1 VTALAVSGLSASAEL
16 GDLLSGPPVSATVRG
31 VTGPACY
38 LDVGG
43 RIVVVEGS
51 DGVGLPNAV
60 RIAQPARPPL
70 QLEIDDVVVLGRRAL
85 TVDARGIQLP
95 VQRWWDPYVRVGS
108 TRLDAAGV
116 AVVTAMLRSA
126 AAGRAGGGLD
136 SGALDSGAPASGAP
150 ASGAPAS
157 GVLGSGA
164 LADVL
169 HAHDDA
175 GLGAAAT
182 ALLGR
187 GPGLT
192 PAGDDVLAGILAT
205 LRVLGPS
212 RPAAVA
218 TRLAATADALAD
230 AVLGLAPQRTT
241 ALSAQLLEYADRGAV
256 ALPVADVLRAIAGRG
271 GLVAAAARLA
281 RVGHTSGSDL
291 LTGIALAV
299 DVMLPSRKA
308 RAHV

>member
-1 VTALAVSGLSASAEL
+1 VTVLAVSGLSASAEL

-43 RIVVVEGS
+43 RIVVVEGP

-60 RIAQPARPPL
+60 RVAQPARPPL
-70 QLEIDDVVVLGRRAL
+70 QLAIGDEVVLGRGAL
-85 TVDARGIQLP
+85 TVDGLQLP

-108 TRLDAAGV
+108 MRLDAAGV

-126 AAGRAGGGLD
+126 AGRGR
-136 SGALDSGAPASGAP
+136 APASRGAGISHA
-150 ASGAPAS
+150 ASADS
-157 GVLGSGA
+157 ST
-164 LADVL
+164 LAEVL

-212 RPAAVA
+212 RPTAVA
-218 TRLAATADALAD
+218 TRLAATADALAA
-230 AVLGLAPQRTT
+230 AVIGVAPQRTT
-241 ALSAQLLEYADRGAV
+241 ALSAQLLEHADRGAV

-299 DVMLPSRKA
+299 DVMLPEPEGASTCLR
-308 RAHV
+308 

>member
-1 VTALAVSGLSASAEL
+1 VTVLAVSGLSASAEL

-43 RIVVVEGS
+43 RIVVVEGPG
-51 DGVGLPNAV
+51 GVGLPNAV
-60 RIAQPARPPL
+60 RVAQPARPPL
-70 QLEIDDVVVLGRRAL
+70 QLAIDDEVVLGRGAL
-85 TVDARGIQLP
+85 TVDGLQLP

-126 AAGRAGGGLD
+126 AVTASAD
-136 SGALDSGAPASGAP
+136 SS
-150 ASGAPAS
+150 
-157 GVLGSGA
+157 A
-164 LADVL
+164 LAEVL
-169 HAHDDA
+169 HAHDDG

-212 RPAAVA
+212 RPTAVA
-218 TRLAATADALAD
+218 TRLAATADALAA
-230 AVLGLAPQRTT
+230 AVIGVAPQRTT
-241 ALSAQLLEYADRGAV
+241 ALSAQLLEHADRGAV

-299 DVMLPSRKA
+299 DIMLPEPEGASTCLR
-308 RAHV
+308 

>member
-1 VTALAVSGLSASAEL
+1 MTVQAASALSASAEL
-16 GDLLSGPPVSATVRG
+16 GDLLSGPPVAATVRG
-31 VTGPACY
+31 VTGAACY

-43 RIVVVEGS
+43 RIVVVEGP

-70 QLEIDDVVVLGRRAL
+70 QLEIDDEVVLGRGAL
-85 TVDARGIQLP
+85 TVDARGRGIQLP

-108 TRLDAAGV
+108 MRLDAAGV

-126 AAGRAGGGLD
+126 AAGHRAGGALD
-136 SGALDSGAPASGAP
+136 SGALDT
-150 ASGAPAS
+150 
-157 GVLGSGA
+157 GA
-164 LADVL
+164 LAEVL

-192 PAGDDVLAGILAT
+192 PAGDDVLAGVLAT

-241 ALSAQLLEYADRGAV
+241 ALSAQLLEHADRGAV
-256 ALPVADVLRAIAGRG
+256 ALPMADVLRAIAGRG
-271 GLVAAAARLA
+271 GLVAAATRLA

-299 DVMLPSRKA
+299 DVMLPEPEGASTCLT
-308 RAHV
+308 